1 MVHPGT
7 NPAGRS
13 ITDAVG
19 AMGETS
25 SVRHSDL
32 RERLIHHLGD
42 GFAQAWARD
51 QVLAG
56 LEFRTVEKAL
66 DDGEP
71 VLRVWRAVWRELEL
85 PESER

>member
-1 MVHPGT
+1 
-7 NPAGRS
+7 
-13 ITDAVG
+13 
-19 AMGETS
+19 MGQTS
-25 SVRHSDL
+25 RVRHSEL
-32 RERLIHHLGD
+32 RDRLVRHLGD

-56 LEFRTVEKAL
+56 LEFRSVEQAL
-66 DDGEP
+66 ADGEP